1 MMTQTNPFDGVQT
14 VEQMERPNPD
24 APTTRQVEFL
34 TRLVGERV
42 CSHDGVPYAE
52 AITDVPAFAAALG
65 RADVSKFID
74 KLLKEPKRGS
84 SVPLGLHEIDGEV
97 YKVQRSQGGNV
108 YAKRLVQTG
117 EGGWQ
122 YVGREP
128 LAKLS
133 ESTVLTRDVASA
145 IGRRIGICCVCGA
158 LLTNEVSVREGIG
171 PICGGRL

>member
-24 APTTRQVEFL
+24 GPTAKQVDLLE
-34 TRLVGERV
+34 RLLHETGCNVRYEVEAIQDAGKWNRRGVSVEIEALLAERGERK
-42 CSHDGVPYAE
+42 
-52 AITDVPAFAAALG
+52 AARDNA
-65 RADVSKFID
+65 
-74 KLLKEPKRGS
+74 
-84 SVPLGLHEIDGEV
+84 VPLGLHEIDGEV

-128 LAKLS
+128 LANLS